1 MSDSTLTLLILA
13 AVVVLF
19 VSGWI
24 PVEIVAVGSALV
36 LYATGIL
43 TLPQSLAGFADPAVL
58 LIASL
63 FIVSEGLDA
72 SGVTT
77 WVGQSLVTK
86 ASTAKKLLLLTMLL
100 VAGLTALIG
109 LNGAVAALLPM
120 VVVMAMR
127 RSILPSRLLM
137 PLAFAGSAGGLLL
150 LTGSPVNV
158 VISEA
163 AADAGV
169 GAFGFAEF
177 ALVGVPVVVGTIA
190 IVLLFGDRLV
200 PQRRSD
206 AVPPDLS
213 GLARTLVESYS
224 LNNVVHLRVL
234 KDSDFIGRLRVGWDI
249 AEADGVRIITVMDGE
264 AGIPTSE
271 GHLAVGDRITAL
283 AYPNVAEAFAQNH
296 GLSIEAMRTAS
307 DVEQA
312 IMSRESGAAEVVLP
326 PRSELVGQKI
336 GPSQVID
343 GSLIVLAMTRNGRDL
358 GGYPVRLEPGDTLL
372 VEGPWAALETAESA
386 HDLLVVD
393 SPDLVRRQ
401 SVPLGSG
408 SGVAIAV
415 LLVMVVLLITGV
427 VPAAVAAMLAA
438 GAMVLGRVLTMQQAY
453 RGISWTT
460 VLLVAGM
467 IPMATAVTES
477 GAGQNVATVIVG
489 LVGDSGPLVLLLAL
503 FVMTVT
509 FSQLI
514 SNTATA
520 LVMIPIALSAAQQLD
535 ISPRPVLMSL
545 CVGAAVAF
553 LTPVATPANLMV
565 MGPAGYRFGDYWRLG
580 LPLVVLFGVVS
591 ILVVPLIWSF

>member
-1 MSDSTLTLLILA
+1 M
-13 AVVVLF
+13 
-19 VSGWI
+19 
-24 PVEIVAVGSALV
+24 
-36 LYATGIL
+36 
-43 TLPQSLAGFADPAVL
+43 
-58 LIASL
+58 
-63 FIVSEGLDA
+63 
-72 SGVTT
+72 
-77 WVGQSLVTK
+77 
-86 ASTAKKLLLLTMLL
+86 
-100 VAGLTALIG
+100 
-109 LNGAVAALLPM
+109 
-120 VVVMAMR
+120 
-127 RSILPSRLLM
+127 
-137 PLAFAGSAGGLLL
+137 
-150 LTGSPVNV
+150 
-158 VISEA
+158 
-163 AADAGV
+163 
-169 GAFGFAEF
+169 
-177 ALVGVPVVVGTIA
+177 
-190 IVLLFGDRLV
+190 
-200 PQRRSD
+200 
-206 AVPPDLS
+206 
-213 GLARTLVESYS
+213 
-224 LNNVVHLRVL
+224 
-234 KDSDFIGRLRVGWDI
+234 GWDI

-283 AYPNVAEAFAQNH
+283 AYPSVAEAFAQNH

-307 DVEQA
+307 DVEQE

-326 PRSELVGQKI
+326 PRSELVGRKI

-372 VEGPWAALETAESA
+372 VEGPWAALETAENA

-415 LLVMVVLLITGV
+415 LLLMVVLLITGI

-535 ISPRPVLMSL
+535 ISARPVLMSL

-591 ILVVPLIWSF
+591 ILLVPLIWSF

>member
-177 ALVGVPVVVGTIA
+177 ALVGVPVVVGTIT

-283 AYPNVAEAFAQNH
+283 AYPNVAEAFAENH

>member
-283 AYPNVAEAFAQNH
+283 AYPNVAEAFAENH